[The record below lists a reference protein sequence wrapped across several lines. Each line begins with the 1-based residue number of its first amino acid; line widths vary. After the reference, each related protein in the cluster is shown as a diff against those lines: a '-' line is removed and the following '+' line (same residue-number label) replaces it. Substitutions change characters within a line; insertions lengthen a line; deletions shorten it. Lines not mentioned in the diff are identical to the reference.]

1 MFCKKCGKEVE
12 DKTEKCPFCGEEL
25 KEKQEAPVI
34 NIVNTNTNTNT
45 NVMPGYVPK
54 KKSVALVLAIFLG
67 YFGIHRFYVGKAG
80 TGILWLLTLGLFG
93 IGWIIDIILI
103 LTGSFRD
110 AAHMP
115 LV

>member
-12 DKTEKCPFCGEEL
+12 EKTEKCPFCGEEL
-25 KEKQEAPVI
+25 EGKQETPVI

-45 NVMPGYVPK
+45 NIIPGYVPK

-67 YFGIHRFYVGKAG
+67 YFGIHRFYVGKSG
-80 TGILWLLTLGLFG
+80 TGILWLLTFGLFG
-93 IGWIIDIILI
+93 IGWIVDIILI
-103 LTGSFRD
+103 LIGSFRD